1 MDIRIPRLIS
11 FPFELLMNDHIQTE
25 STSAD
30 ICNFIGRTIR
40 KQQIYQQTSMQSS
53 MFPYKTDQMTP
64 FSFIFDSFRYDKV
77 PKLMEVQHK
86 RCW

>member
-1 MDIRIPRLIS
+1 MGNRVGGIIIANSS
-11 FPFELLMNDHIQTE
+11 FALS
-25 STSAD
+25 STFNSKSFMMK
-30 ICNFIGRTIR
+30 CLRFKYLT
-40 KQQIYQQTSMQSS
+40 TSMQSS
-53 MFPYKTDQMTP
+53 MLPYETDQMTP

>member
-1 MDIRIPRLIS
+1 
-11 FPFELLMNDHIQTE
+11 MNDHIQTGN
-25 STSAD
+25 TGAD

-40 KQQIYQQTSMQSS
+40 KQQIYQLTSMI
-53 MFPYKTDQMTP
+53 PYEIDQMTP